1 MNEAA
6 NERTASRRVDWW
18 RKGLRAVFE
27 LLKET
32 ALAWQRD
39 KASRLAA
46 ALSYYA
52 IFSLTPLL
60 IIIIAILGLV
70 FGERAAQA
78 EIAHQLEDVV
88 GLEAAVMIETML
100 ANFGNPASGILTS
113 FVGLMT
119 LLYGATGL
127 FNHVQGTLN
136 TIWRAPPRSGNGV
149 VHFFKQRAL
158 HIAMVFGVGALLLLS
173 LFAELIITAV
183 TEYLKLE
190 TLPQMRNFLVSLA
203 MLTVLFTVIYKIL
216 PQVKIAWRDV
226 LVGAAVTSL
235 LFNVGRI
242 LINAYMRWSN
252 IGSIFGAAGS
262 LAVLLVWIYY
272 SAQIFLLG
280 AEFTHVYALKFGSL
294 RKKLALPVEIDVIPP
309 VEETRVEHV
318 TAPPPL
324 LAEDEPPVL
333 PNANTPT
340 SSAGTKHRT
349 WPKKALAVTTV
360 AGTVVASALGASWL
374 YRKRKDKPD
383 S

>member
-1 MNEAA
+1 LKAIL
-6 NERTASRRVDWW
+6 D
-18 RKGLRAVFE
+18 

-32 ALAWQRD
+32 GLAWQRD

-70 FGERAAQA
+70 FGERAVQA

-88 GLEAAVMIETML
+88 GLEAALMIETML

-113 FVGLMT
+113 FVGLVT

-136 TIWRAPPRSGNGV
+136 TIWHAPPRSGNGV

-158 HIAMVFGVGALLLLS
+158 HIAMVFGVGALLMLS
-173 LFAELIITAV
+173 LFAELVITAV
-183 TEYLKLE
+183 TEYLNLE
-190 TLPQMRNFLVSLA
+190 NLPQMRNFLVALG
-203 MLTVLFTVIYKIL
+203 MLTVLFAVIYKIL

-226 LVGAAVTSL
+226 LIGAAVTSL

-242 LINAYMRWSN
+242 LIRAYMRWSN

-280 AEFTHVYALKFGSL
+280 AEFTHVYAWKFGSL
-294 RKKLALPVEIDVIPP
+294 RKPPPLPVEEAVVPLP
-309 VEETRVEHV
+309 AAASVENDST
-318 TAPPPL
+318 L
-324 LAEDEPPVL
+324 PPVL
-333 PNANTPT
+333 PAAAVEPA
-340 SSAGTKHRT
+340 SLPAAAQRRT
-349 WPKKALAVTTV
+349 WPKRALAVTTV
-360 AGTVVASALGASWL
+360 LGTVVASALGVSWL
-374 YRKRKDKPD
+374 YRKRTGKPNELELPSPTLD
-383 S
+383 E